1 MKMFVKEGSIVR
13 EIWGNSDTVLF
24 IFAGAAA
31 EFALNKAVDWLYYTN
46 KLPQDPLGRLFS
58 TVKYAR
64 TIIYSSEEQA
74 HQSIDFI
81 QKIHGSVETSRG
93 MAIPDWAY
101 RDVLFMLIDYSIISY
116 ETLKRKLTSLEK
128 NEVYDVFYRFG
139 NRMGLKE
146 LPNTYTSWLPV
157 RDAHLK
163 ENLHKSKFTVDL
175 FKQYKKHLGLFR
187 YNLLIGVQK
196 LIVPETAKEML
207 FKNHFTILKP
217 IIELYKI
224 SKFLKIDAIIKS
236 GLLPSEYK
244 DQIREID
251 VQPDTTPKEKP
262 QLE

>member
-1 MKMFVKEGSIVR
+1 MFVKEDSIVR
-13 EIWGNSDTVLF
+13 EIWVNSDTVLF

-46 KLPQDPLGRLFS
+46 KLPKDPLGRLFS

-81 QKIHGSVETSRG
+81 QKIHASVETSRG

-116 ETLKRKLTSLEK
+116 EILERKLTSGEK
-128 NEVYDVFYRFG
+128 DEIYDVFYRFG
-139 NRMGLKE
+139 SRMGLKE
-146 LPNTYTSWLPV
+146 LPENFSRWIPV
-157 RDAHLK
+157 REDHLK
-163 ENLHKSKFTVDL
+163 KNLQKSEFTSDL
-175 FKQYKKHLGLFR
+175 LKQYKKHLGLFR

-196 LIVPETAKEML
+196 LIVPEIAREML
-207 FKNHFTILKP
+207 FKNHFTIFKP
-217 IIELYKI
+217 IIVVYKI
-224 SKFLKIDAIIKS
+224 SKLLKIDAILKS
-236 GLLPSEYK
+236 WLLPADYK
-244 DQIREID
+244 KQIREID
-251 VQPDTTPKEKP
+251 VQPETTPKEKP

>member
-1 MKMFVKEGSIVR
+1 MFVKKDSIVR

-46 KLPQDPLGRLFS
+46 KLPEDPLGRLFS

-116 ETLKRKLTSLEK
+116 ETLERKLTSVEK
-128 NEVYDVFYRFG
+128 DEVYDVFYRFG
-139 NRMGLKE
+139 IRMGLKE
-146 LPNTYTSWLPV
+146 LPENFSNWIPV
-157 RDAHLK
+157 RVIHLK
-163 ENLHKSKFTVDL
+163 ENLRKSEFTVDL

-196 LIVPETAKEML
+196 LIVPEIAREML
-207 FKNHFTILKP
+207 FKNHFTIFKP
-217 IIELYKI
+217 VIEFYKI
-224 SKFLKIDAIIKS
+224 SRFLKIDKVLKS
-236 GLLPSEYK
+236 SLLPSEYK
-244 DQIREID
+244 DQIKEID
-251 VQPDTTPKEKP
+251 I
-262 QLE
+262 QLS